1 MEHRVNYPTR
11 FDNLLDLARLP
22 WFEAKDGRLVL
33 ADKALGPAMDVHTHL
48 ALAYALPNSVD
59 LLRLWPQTE
68 HYLAAARP
76 LDLDVYIN
84 RNFTPDDLKRLEVDL
99 ALKSVGPH
107 GMRRTHSLPNL
118 AREMDELGVLKSV
131 LLPIDYPVFSQNA
144 MTWLQAA
151 HGHSP
156 TIGFGCIHPY
166 RPGMRHSLQAQIALG
181 AKGIKFHPA
190 VQMVRPDD
198 RRAMKL
204 YRLCAEFN
212 LVLLFHC
219 GPVDIETRL
228 GRYLSQVRHYERAL
242 AENPDVPFILGHS
255 GALQMAEA
263 LEYTKKYPNVYVE
276 CSSQSVSNCKTIFE
290 TVPRDKI
297 LFGSDW
303 PFYHQAIGLAK
314 VFMATDGDAELRK
327 DVLWRN
333 GARLFGLPL
342 DAVAA

>member
-1 MEHRVNYPTR
+1 MTYPTR

-22 WFEAKDGRLVL
+22 WFETRDGHLVL
-33 ADKALGPAMDVHTHL
+33 ADPKMGPTMDVHTHL
-48 ALAYALPNSVD
+48 ALAYGPPNSVD
-59 LLRLWPQTE
+59 LHREWPQTE
-68 HYLAAARP
+68 HYLEAARP

-107 GMRRTHSLPNL
+107 GMRRTHTLPNL
-118 AREMDELGVLKSV
+118 AREMSKLGVLRSV
-131 LLPIDYPVFSQNA
+131 LLPIDYPIFSQNA
-144 MTWLQAA
+144 VTWLKAA
-151 HGHSP
+151 AGFAP

-166 RPGMRHSLQAQIALG
+166 RPGMRQSLQQQIALG
-181 AKGIKFHPA
+181 AKGIKFHPS

-204 YRLCAEFN
+204 YRLCAEFK

-242 AENPDVPFILGHS
+242 AENPEVPFILGHS
-255 GALQMAEA
+255 GALQMPLA
-263 LEYTKKYPNVYVE
+263 LEYARKYPNVYVE
-276 CSSQSVSNCKTIFE
+276 CSSQSVSNCRTIFE
-290 TVPRDKI
+290 TVPRHKI

-314 VFMATDGDAELRK
+314 VFMATEGDEALRRA
-327 DVLWRN
+327 VLWDN
-333 GARLFGLPL
+333 GARLFGLT
-342 DAVAA
+342 DAG